1 MMSEVRKMPSTR
13 NRDDVSRAIIQLIK
27 DGNLDSLRKAIN
39 ELKSD
44 EIAAQYR
51 RLPRKRHMLF
61 LEVLEKDNLIK
72 MLRFLTRNE
81 QLRVLDLAGPVRSTE
96 ILDSMKTENL
106 SFLLSD
112 LPDKKVEK
120 LIVSMHEEEKKVIRQ
135 HRKFPKGSA
144 GRIMTTRYIW
154 VRQSHSVKETI
165 AKLKH
170 FDEFAHNL
178 NYVYVIN
185 NKNQLVG
192 VVSYRDLLL
201 SEAETAVTEIM
212 ETAIA
217 KVYDTTEQSEV
228 AKMIGRFDFV
238 SLPVVNE
245 HNILVGII
253 RSDEVLYLVV
263 REANKDIEMLFAS
276 GKSIDFHTKPLT
288 AAYRRLPWL
297 ILLLFIGL
305 VSGSII
311 SRFEETL
318 QAVVALAFFM
328 PMIAGM
334 TGNTG
339 TQSLAVVVRGL
350 ASEDMPLKKSLH
362 LIFRELIVG
371 IILGVVCGAL
381 ISVIAYVWQGSFTL
395 GLVVGSSLI
404 ITLIIGTLAGTT
416 IPLILNRFKIDPAVA
431 SGPLITTINDIL
443 SLLIYFGIAT
453 MFISKL
459 M

>member
-1 MMSEVRKMPSTR
+1 MPVKR
-13 NRDDVSRAIIQLIK
+13 DRDDISRAIIQLIK
-27 DGNLDSLRKAIN
+27 DGNVDSLKKAIA
-39 ELKSD
+39 ELEPS
-44 EIAAQYR
+44 EVAAQYR
-51 RLPRKRHMLF
+51 RLPRKRHTTF
-61 LEVLEKDNLIK
+61 LEVLDKETLIK
-72 MLRFLTRNE
+72 MLGSLTRNE
-81 QLRVLDLAGPVRSTE
+81 QLRVLELVGPIRSTE
-96 ILDSMKTENL
+96 LLDEMKSEDL
-106 SFLLSD
+106 SYLLSD
-112 LPDKKVEK
+112 LPDKKVDK
-120 LIVSMHEEEKKVIRQ
+120 LIAEMRQEEKKNIRNR
-135 HRKFPKGSA
+135 RKYPKDSA
-144 GRIMTTRYIW
+144 GRIMTTRYVWIH
-154 VRQSHSVKETI
+154 QSYTVEKTI
-165 AKLKH
+165 EKLKH
-170 FDEFAHNL
+170 YEAFAHYL
-178 NYVYVIN
+178 NYVYIIN
-185 NKNQLVG
+185 DEKQLIG
-192 VVSYRDLLL
+192 VLSYRDLLL
-201 SEAETAVTEIM
+201 AKADVCVKDIM
-212 ETAIA
+212 ETGLA
-217 KVYDTTEQSEV
+217 KVYDTTDQGEV
-228 AKMIGRFDFV
+228 AKMIGRYDFV

-245 HNILVGII
+245 QEILVGII
-253 RSDEVLYLVV
+253 RTDEVLDLVV

-276 GKSIDFHTKPLT
+276 GKSIDFDTKPVV

-311 SRFEETL
+311 SKFEETL
-318 QAVVALAFFM
+318 EAVVALAFFM

-350 ASEDMPLKKSLH
+350 VSEDMTMKKAMH

-371 IILGVVCGAL
+371 IILGVVCGAV

-404 ITLIIGTLAGTT
+404 ATLIIGTIAGTV
-416 IPLILNRFKIDPAVA
+416 IPLILNKFKVDPAVA

>member
-1 MMSEVRKMPSTR
+1 MPVTK
-13 NRDDVSRAIIQLIK
+13 NRDDISRAIIQLIK
-27 DGNLDSLRKAIN
+27 DGNLESLKKAID
-39 ELKSD
+39 EL
-44 EIAAQYR
+44 EPAEVAAQYR
-51 RLPRKRHMLF
+51 RLSKKRHTIF
-61 LEVLEKDNLIK
+61 LEVMNSDKLIQ
-72 MLRFLTRNE
+72 MLGFLTRNE
-81 QLRVLDLAGPVRSTE
+81 QLRLLEVVGPIRSTE
-96 ILDSMKTENL
+96 LLDKMKSEDL
-106 SFLLSD
+106 SYLLSD
-112 LPDKKVEK
+112 LPDKQVDK
-120 LIVSMHEEEKKVIRQ
+120 LIAEMRQEEKKNIRQ
-135 HRKFPKGSA
+135 QRKYPKGAA
-144 GRIMTTRYIW
+144 GRIMTTRYVWIH
-154 VRQSHSVKETI
+154 QSYSVAKSIE
-165 AKLKH
+165 KLKH
-170 FDEFAHNL
+170 YEAFAHYL
-178 NYVYVIN
+178 NYVYIIDDD
-185 NKNQLVG
+185 KRLVG
-192 VVSYRDLLL
+192 VLSYRDLLL
-201 SEAETAVTEIM
+201 AEDDECVQDIM
-212 ETAIA
+212 ETSIA
-217 KVYDTTEQSEV
+217 KVFDTTQQGEV
-228 AKMIGRFDFV
+228 AKMIGRYDFV

-245 HNILVGII
+245 NNILVGII
-253 RSDEVLYLVV
+253 RTDEVLDIVV

-276 GKSIDFHTKPLT
+276 GKSIDFHTKPLV

-318 QAVVALAFFM
+318 EAVVALAFFM

-350 ASEDMPLKKSLH
+350 VSEDMTLKKSLH

-371 IILGVVCGAL
+371 IVLGIVCGVV

-404 ITLIIGTLAGTT
+404 ATLIIGTLAGTI
-416 IPLILNRFKIDPAVA
+416 IPLILNKFKIDPAVA